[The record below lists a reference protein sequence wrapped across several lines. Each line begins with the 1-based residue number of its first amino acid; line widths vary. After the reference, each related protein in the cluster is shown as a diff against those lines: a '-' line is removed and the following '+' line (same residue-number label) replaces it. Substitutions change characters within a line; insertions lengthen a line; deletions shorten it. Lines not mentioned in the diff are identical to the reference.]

1 MKKLA
6 ILCAALLSLSLLSG
20 CMHTV
25 IITSHGDEEFQGAGD
40 EAADETQRDM
50 TDILADSMENA
61 IESWAEK
68 WAQDWEDRGE
78 EISERFSDIDAKE
91 HCWKILDAEGKEL
104 STVTGKEK
112 VKALD
117 DALCRDDIWESLEG
131 HPGDPAYTY
140 VYSQEKTL
148 LAGQDPDRERDY
160 EDLLTF
166 TVSASEDVVTMR
178 ILGGLEELSLLPGV
192 ELEDILT
199 FSASV
204 PAETAEA
211 LRDPAQ
217 FVETE

>member
-1 MKKLA
+1 MRHFVILA
-6 ILCAALLSLSLLSG
+6 LTGALLFTLSG
-20 CMHTV
+20 CV
-25 IITSHGDEEFQGAGD
+25 TSPTD
-40 EAADETQRDM
+40 EAKRDM
-50 TDILADSMENA
+50 TDSIVDNMETA

-91 HCWKILDAEGKEL
+91 HCWKILDADGREI
-104 STVTGKEK
+104 STVTDREK
-112 VKALD
+112 VKVLD
-117 DALCRDDIWESLEG
+117 DALCRNDIWESPEES
-131 HPGDPAYTY
+131 PGDPAYTY

-148 LAGQDPDRERDY
+148 LAGQDPSKERGY

-178 ILGGLEELSLLPGV
+178 ILGGLEDLSLLPGV
-192 ELEDILT
+192 ELGDILT

-204 PAETAEA
+204 PAETAEI

-217 FVETE
+217 FTEAE